1 MSETARE
8 RAEQSVSS
16 RFTRVMNA
24 TTSRW
29 GVLTDPSM
37 VGLATAPAAVG
48 LLAAVRLEAT
58 PGLVMGLELL
68 AAVPVTVAV
77 LVGLS
82 LTRARGRVVEW
93 LATLPFPV
101 ENLNAVLNGLGESL
115 EVSFQGRGPDV
126 KELNAALD
134 QVSPE
139 SFVFKGGEA
148 QAPGVARDPAEPH
161 VFEVRIGV
169 VDSTRNPSASNHQR
183 FRRVQAIVHEVL
195 IPLAERH
202 PIVEVRV
209 K

>member
-1 MSETARE
+1 MSETALE
-8 RAEQSVSS
+8 RAEQSISS

-37 VGLATAPAAVG
+37 VGLATAPVAVA
-48 LLAAVRLEAT
+48 LLAAVRLEAA
-58 PGLVMGLELL
+58 PALVMALGGL
-68 AAVPVTVAV
+68 AGVPVTVAV
-77 LVGLS
+77 LLALS
-82 LTRARGRVVEW
+82 LTRARGNVVEW

-115 EVSFQGRGPDV
+115 EVTFRGRGPGV

-139 SFVFKGGEA
+139 SFVFKGGD
-148 QAPGVARDPAEPH
+148 DPAEPQ
-161 VFEVRIGV
+161 VIELRIGV

-183 FRRVQAIVHEVL
+183 FLRVQAIVHEVL
-195 IPLAERH
+195 VPLVQRH
-202 PIVEVRV
+202 PIAEVRV

>member
-1 MSETARE
+1 MARE
-8 RAEQSVSS
+8 RAGQSISS

-24 TTSRW
+24 TTSPW

-37 VGLATAPAAVG
+37 VGLATAPAAIG
-48 LLAAVRLEAT
+48 LLAAVRLDAA
-58 PGLVMGLELL
+58 PGLVTGLGLL
-68 AAVPVTVAV
+68 AAVPATVAV
-77 LVGLS
+77 ILA
-82 LTRARGRVVEW
+82 LTLTHARGRVVDW

-115 EVSFQGRGPDV
+115 EVTFPARGPDV

-134 QVSPE
+134 LVSPE
-139 SFVFKGGEA
+139 CFVFKSGEA
-148 QAPGVARDPAEPH
+148 DAAEPH

-183 FRRVQAIVHEVL
+183 FLRVQAIVREVL

-202 PIVEVRV
+202 PIAEVRV